1 MKAQDVIEKIRQATS
16 SARKTRIIAP
26 SARKIIEIL
35 GTKKRFLKNVALPL
49 LLLLVVMFWLAG
61 AFQRGRVTG
70 AEHVVNKPRTMPNA
84 SEMVTL
90 QLTPREIVSEMVG
103 EVKPEFKINVSS
115 QITATI
121 MKISVRAGMRVKKGE
136 ELALLDDR
144 DVQAR
149 LEQTKESLA
158 RAEADLEYAK
168 ITNRRSTALL
178 AQKAI
183 SQAQYDLDHSK
194 FLQAK
199 AEAARLRQA
208 LQEAEVSLSYTRI
221 ISPVDGVAIDRMAE
235 VGDMASPGKALIVMF
250 DPHHLWLQ
258 ANVREEKARNLK
270 LGTNYP
276 VRIDALNMDVTGPLV
291 EIVPSADTMART
303 VWARVRLPVND
314 ELYPGMFG
322 RLMLPTGKTEDIL
335 IPQRAIRKIGQ
346 IDMVD
351 VKTPWGLEQ
360 RSVVVGNPADSDTV
374 EILSGLKPGEILVI
388 SRPIGEARL

>member
-1 MKAQDVIEKIRQATS
+1 MVLPSVEQ
-16 SARKTRIIAP
+16 IIQLL
-26 SARKIIEIL
+26 R
-35 GTKKRFLKNVALPL
+35 TKKRLLINVILPL
-49 LLLLVVMFWLAG
+49 LLLVVVMLWLAG
-61 AFQRGRVTG
+61 AFQRGHITG
-70 AEHVVNKPRTMPNA
+70 QEHFANTPPKVPHGA
-84 SEMVTL
+84 EMVTL
-90 QLTPREIVSEMVG
+90 ELTPQEIISEMMG

-121 MKISVRAGMRVKKGE
+121 MKIDVRAGMRVKKGA
-136 ELALLDDR
+136 ELAVLDDR

-158 RAEADLEYAK
+158 RAEADLEYTK
-168 ITNRRSTALL
+168 LTNHRSTALL

-183 SQAQYDLDHSK
+183 SQAQYDLDHSRY
-194 FLQAK
+194 LQAK
-199 AEAARLRQA
+199 AESARLRQS
-208 LQEAEVSLSYTRI
+208 LQEAQVSLSYTRI
-221 ISPVDGVAIDRMAE
+221 LSPADGVVIDRMAE

-258 ANVREEKARNLK
+258 ANVREEKASNLK
-270 LGTNYP
+270 LGKNYP
-276 VRIDALNMDVTGPLV
+276 VRVDALNLDVSGPLV
-291 EIVPSADTMART
+291 EIVPSADSMART

-346 IDMVD
+346 VDMVD
-351 VKTPWGLEQ
+351 VKTPWGIEQ
-360 RSVVVGNPADSDTV
+360 RSVVVGNPVTGDKI

-388 SRPIGEARL
+388 HQPLEDARL

>member
-1 MKAQDVIEKIRQATS
+1 MNLSKFIQKIKEIVVFG
-16 SARKTRIIAP
+16 RKDRMVLPSVEQIIQLL
-26 SARKIIEIL
+26 R
-35 GTKKRFLKNVALPL
+35 TKKRLLINVVLPL
-49 LLLLVVMFWLAG
+49 LLLVVVMLWLAG
-61 AFQRGRVTG
+61 AFQRGHITG
-70 AEHVVNKPRTMPNA
+70 QEHFA
-84 SEMVTL
+84 STPQKVPHGAEMVTL
-90 QLTPREIVSEMVG
+90 KLAPQEIISEMMG

-121 MKISVRAGMRVKKGE
+121 MKIDVRAGMRVKKGA
-136 ELALLDDR
+136 ELAVLDDR

-158 RAEADLEYAK
+158 RAEADLEYTK
-168 ITNRRSTALL
+168 LTNHRSTALL

-183 SQAQYDLDHSK
+183 SQAQYDLDHSRY
-194 FLQAK
+194 LQAK
-199 AEAARLRQA
+199 AESARLRQS
-208 LQEAEVSLSYTRI
+208 LQEAQVSLSYTRI
-221 ISPVDGVAIDRMAE
+221 LSPADGVVIDRMAE

-270 LGTNYP
+270 LGKNYP
-276 VRIDALNMDVTGPLV
+276 VRIDALNMDVSGPLV
-291 EIVPSADTMART
+291 EIVPSADSMART

-335 IPQRAIRKIGQ
+335 IPHRAIRKIGQ
-346 IDMVD
+346 VDMVD
-351 VKTPWGLEQ
+351 VKTPWGIEQ
-360 RSVVVGNPADSDTV
+360 RSVVVGNPVAEDKI

-388 SRPIGEARL
+388 RRPVQDARQ

>member
-1 MKAQDVIEKIRQATS
+1 MVM
-16 SARKTRIIAP
+16 P
-26 SARKIIEIL
+26 SAQQITQLLRN
-35 GTKKRFLKNVALPL
+35 KKRFLTKVVLPL
-49 LLLLVVMFWLAG
+49 LLLVFVMFWLAG
-61 AFQRGRVTG
+61 AFQRGHITG
-70 AEHVVNKPRTMPNA
+70 HEHFGNNPRDVQHG

-90 QLTPREIVSEMVG
+90 KLTPQEIISEMMG

-121 MKISVRAGMRVKKGE
+121 MKIDVRAGMRVKKGA
-136 ELALLDDR
+136 ELAVLDDR

-149 LEQTKESLA
+149 LEQMKESLV
-158 RAEADLEYAK
+158 RAEADLDYAK
-168 ITNRRSTALL
+168 LTNHRSTALL

-183 SQAQYDLDHSK
+183 SQAQYDLDHSR

-199 AEAARLRQA
+199 AESARLRQA
-208 LQEAEVSLSYTRI
+208 LQEAQVSLSYTRI
-221 ISPVDGVAIDRMAE
+221 VSPVDGVVIDRMAE

-258 ANVREEKARNLK
+258 ANVREEKTHNLH
-270 LGTNYP
+270 LGSNYP
-276 VRIDALNMDVTGPLV
+276 VRIDALNLDVSGPLV
-291 EIVPSADTMART
+291 EIVPSADSMART

-360 RSVVVGNPADSDTV
+360 RSVVVGNRVDGDKIQ
-374 EILSGLKPGEILVI
+374 ILSGLKPGEILVI
-388 SRPIGEARL
+388 SRLVGEARL